1 MDFSHIAHLE
11 ETDDI
16 ATAREYL
23 KLGYLL
29 INVCSRTDDLKG
41 EDNIYT
47 DIFYIFGL
55 TKEQHNELNDRR
67 R

>member
-1 MDFSHIAHLE
+1 MDFSHIVDIK
-11 ETDDI
+11 ETNCLK
-16 ATAREYL
+16 TAKNYL

-29 INVCSRTDDLKG
+29 INVCSRTLDSSD

-55 TKEQHNELNDRR
+55 TEEQYEVL
-67 R
+67 

>member
-1 MDFSHIAHLE
+1 MDFSHIVHLE
-11 ETDDI
+11 ETKYLT
-16 ATAREYL
+16 TANKYL

-55 TKEQHNELNDRR
+55 TEEQYEVL
-67 R
+67 